1 MSDNDLL
8 TPDDIARLWKV
19 ERGYVMRYLVR
30 KPEFPDPAPGSTR
43 KNKRWRAADVLGFLS
58 GSPANSPA

>member
-19 ERGYVMRYLVR
+19 DRDYALRYLVK

-43 KNKRWRAADVLGFLS
+43 KKKRWRAGDVLAFLS
-58 GSPANSPA
+58 GSPAKSPA

>member
-19 ERGYVMRYLVR
+19 SRDYAMRYLVK

-43 KNKRWRAADVLGFLS
+43 KNPRWRAADVLAYLS
-58 GSPANSPA
+58 PPPAKSPA